1 MATIVSEKQTFR
13 AQIIDG
19 PKFGRIVEIDST
31 EPEAEL
37 TPAEREALDE
47 LMKATEKA
55 EATALR
61 LNGTLD
67 KLEATL
73 ARIKARQNAKRR
85 ATR

>member
-19 PKFGRIVEIDST
+19 PKWGRIVEIDST

-37 TPAEREALDE
+37 TPHEREALNA
-47 LMKATEKA
+47 LMQATEKA

-73 ARIKARQNAKRR
+73 ARIKARQNARRR
-85 ATR
+85 ATQ